1 MSQLGHDSSSSAFQD
16 RSRTG
21 RQIARR
27 PSAVSS
33 LSFAAVAA
41 VCAVLIHLNWETPQ
55 RALAIAVAV
64 SATCTVLAAVTDL
77 RMLRIIAAVALGV
90 MATIALTHPAGALGA
105 WVIGAVLCFVFAVLR
120 PHRFR
125 MRQPQG

>member
-41 VCAVLIHLNWETPQ
+41 VCAVLIRLNWETPQ
-55 RALAIAVAV
+55 RALTIAVAV
-64 SATCTVLAAVTDL
+64 AATCTVLAAVTGLRTL
-77 RMLRIIAAVALGV
+77 RMITAVALGV
-90 MATIALTHPAGALGA
+90 MVTIALTRPSGALGA
-105 WVIGAVLCFVFAVLR
+105 WVVAAILVFVLAVCQPQWLR
-120 PHRFR
+120 R
-125 MRQPQG
+125 RQPQG